1 VFPRILAALALLALL
16 ALPGS
21 GAAQERVAPRVGN
34 HDTYDRAVLDWPA
47 LVDYDVTVEGRDV
60 RIVFARPVEL
70 DLAPMVRRMGSAAS
84 NPRTTID
91 ATSTTLSF
99 TLPPGQQLRHFRND
113 RSIVL
118 DFVRGAPNRPPLDPA
133 STRQL
138 AQEKAARPVREP
150 GAPPPA
156 AAAAPPPPPPVVAP
170 AQPRLPE
177 PAPPGLAVPPP
188 LPGVDTQ
195 LPPPASLAPQ
205 TPPPAPAPPAA
216 APLPVPPPPPAAAAP
231 PPAPARPAAQP
242 AQPAPAAAAPPP
254 PAPAAPARPAAE
266 EAAAPSL
273 VVGPLP
279 PRAAGAEPL
288 VVEVA
293 PSAIGFR
300 LRFPGRAS
308 GAIAAFSRGPV
319 IWVVLER
326 RYALDLSQLAS
337 RRREIGPADA
347 MILDTPGPATV
358 LRIAPPM
365 RWNVSVA
372 RDGDSWVA
380 EIGPRAP
387 APTRPSEP
395 QIRANPDGSGGRV
408 VVEMAGMQ
416 NILRVKDPEAN
427 DELIVIP
434 TTTAGAAVAAARPFP
449 DFRLMPAAQGVVIH
463 PQSDRV
469 QARVS
474 GTVLE
479 VSGGL
484 PIIGSDSTV
493 VDGTA
498 ATRNQELL
506 DAARW
511 RRPGVDHDEQRQAL
525 HRAVATSTGERRPP
539 QRLALAQFLFASG
552 LFHEALAQMQIL
564 ETEAPRLVSLPASR
578 VLRAASALL
587 AGDVEDAER
596 SLAHPSLALN
606 DEAALWNGLVKLR
619 LGDVAAASELVT
631 RGVGMANRYPPPV
644 GPLVWLDIAEAQV
657 AAGQNDSAVQFLD
670 LAERQPLTEPQRRR
684 VALMRGRIMARQGD
698 VSGALATWRPLEQGG
713 PSPTRAEATLARIEL
728 LLENG
733 KIDRGEAIDALDRL
747 RFAWRGDR
755 TELRTLIMLARM
767 HGENA
772 NPRAGLQVLREA
784 AQQFPE
790 AREAREITSEMDLL
804 FAKLFLEGE
813 AEKLPPVQAIAL
825 FDEFR
830 DRVPTGARGDMMV
843 RRLVDRLVRVD
854 LIDRAASLL
863 DHQLRH
869 RAGPQDRAD
878 VGARL
883 AMVQLLGGKADQALE
898 ALATTRDGAMP
909 EELRRERARIE
920 ARALA
925 SQGKVPDALSRIAG
939 DASEEGEELRLEIQR
954 QVRDWNA
961 VAATLERRAGTPP
974 APGEAIADAQARAVL
989 HQATALVLAGDAA
1002 GMERLRERFGAAM
1015 ERSELAGLF
1024 RVVSAE
1030 AGVRPGDIASIV
1042 QRVNAAA
1049 PYQSFLQSY
1058 RQKLAG
1064 ATPARPG

>member
-1 VFPRILAALALLALL
+1 MFPRILAALALLALL

-91 ATSTTLSF
+91 ANSTTLSF

-177 PAPPGLAVPPP
+177 PSPPGLAVPPP

-216 APLPVPPPPPAAAAP
+216 APLPAPPPPAAAAP

-484 PIIGSDSTV
+484 PIVGSDSTV

-954 QVRDWNA
+954 QARDWNA

>member
-1 VFPRILAALALLALL
+1 
-16 ALPGS
+16 
-21 GAAQERVAPRVGN
+21 
-34 HDTYDRAVLDWPA
+34 
-47 LVDYDVTVEGRDV
+47 
-60 RIVFARPVEL
+60 
-70 DLAPMVRRMGSAAS
+70 M
-84 NPRTTID
+84 
-91 ATSTTLSF
+91 
-99 TLPPGQQLRHFRND
+99 
-113 RSIVL
+113 
-118 DFVRGAPNRPPLDPA
+118 
-133 STRQL
+133 
-138 AQEKAARPVREP
+138 
-150 GAPPPA
+150 
-156 AAAAPPPPPPVVAP
+156 
-170 AQPRLPE
+170 
-177 PAPPGLAVPPP
+177 
-188 LPGVDTQ
+188 
-195 LPPPASLAPQ
+195 
-205 TPPPAPAPPAA
+205 
-216 APLPVPPPPPAAAAP
+216 
-231 PPAPARPAAQP
+231 
-242 AQPAPAAAAPPP
+242 
-254 PAPAAPARPAAE
+254 
-266 EAAAPSL
+266 
-273 VVGPLP
+273 
-279 PRAAGAEPL
+279 
-288 VVEVA
+288 A

-347 MILDTPGPATV
+347 MVLDSPGPATV

-387 APTRPSEP
+387 GPARPSEA

-434 TTTAGAAVAAARPFP
+434 TTTSGAAVAMARPFP

-511 RRPGVDHDEQRQAL
+511 RRPGADHDEQRQAL

-552 LFHEALAQMQIL
+552 LFNEALAQMQIL

-606 DEAALWNGLVKLR
+606 DEAALWSGLVKLR

-631 RGVGMANRYPPPV
+631 RGVGMAHRYPPPV

-698 VSGALATWRPLEQGG
+698 VPGALATWKPLEQGG

-733 KIDRGEAIDALDRL
+733 KIDKGEAIDALDRL

-755 TELRTLIMLARM
+755 TELRTLVMLARM

-772 NPRAGLQVLREA
+772 NHRAGLQVLREA

-790 AREAREITSEMDLL
+790 AREAREITSEMALL

-813 AEKLPPVQAIAL
+813 AAKL
-825 FDEFR
+825 
-830 DRVPTGARGDMMV
+830 
-843 RRLVDRLVRVD
+843 
-854 LIDRAASLL
+854 
-863 DHQLRH
+863 
-869 RAGPQDRAD
+869 
-878 VGARL
+878 
-883 AMVQLLGGKADQALE
+883 
-898 ALATTRDGAMP
+898 
-909 EELRRERARIE
+909 
-920 ARALA
+920 
-925 SQGKVPDALSRIAG
+925 
-939 DASEEGEELRLEIQR
+939 
-954 QVRDWNA
+954 
-961 VAATLERRAGTPP
+961 
-974 APGEAIADAQARAVL
+974 
-989 HQATALVLAGDAA
+989 
-1002 GMERLRERFGAAM
+1002 
-1015 ERSELAGLF
+1015 
-1024 RVVSAE
+1024 
-1030 AGVRPGDIASIV
+1030 
-1042 QRVNAAA
+1042 
-1049 PYQSFLQSY
+1049 
-1058 RQKLAG
+1058 
-1064 ATPARPG
+1064 

>member
-34 HDTYDRAVLDWPA
+34 HETYDRAVLDWPA

-138 AQEKAARPVREP
+138 AQEKAASPVREP

-177 PAPPGLAVPPP
+177 PVPPGLAVPPP

-216 APLPVPPPPPAAAAP
+216 APLPAPPPPAAAAP

-564 ETEAPRLVSLPASR
+564 ETEAPRLVSLPP
-578 VLRAASALL
+578 
-587 AGDVEDAER
+587 
-596 SLAHPSLALN
+596 AH
-606 DEAALWNGLVKLR
+606 E
-619 LGDVAAASELVT
+619 
-631 RGVGMANRYPPPV
+631 
-644 GPLVWLDIAEAQV
+644 
-657 AAGQNDSAVQFLD
+657 
-670 LAERQPLTEPQRRR
+670 
-684 VALMRGRIMARQGD
+684 
-698 VSGALATWRPLEQGG
+698 
-713 PSPTRAEATLARIEL
+713 
-728 LLENG
+728 
-733 KIDRGEAIDALDRL
+733 
-747 RFAWRGDR
+747 
-755 TELRTLIMLARM
+755 
-767 HGENA
+767 
-772 NPRAGLQVLREA
+772 VLRE
-784 AQQFPE
+784 
-790 AREAREITSEMDLL
+790 
-804 FAKLFLEGE
+804 
-813 AEKLPPVQAIAL
+813 
-825 FDEFR
+825 
-830 DRVPTGARGDMMV
+830 
-843 RRLVDRLVRVD
+843 
-854 LIDRAASLL
+854 
-863 DHQLRH
+863 
-869 RAGPQDRAD
+869 
-878 VGARL
+878 
-883 AMVQLLGGKADQALE
+883 
-898 ALATTRDGAMP
+898 
-909 EELRRERARIE
+909 
-920 ARALA
+920 
-925 SQGKVPDALSRIAG
+925 
-939 DASEEGEELRLEIQR
+939 
-954 QVRDWNA
+954 
-961 VAATLERRAGTPP
+961 
-974 APGEAIADAQARAVL
+974 
-989 HQATALVLAGDAA
+989 
-1002 GMERLRERFGAAM
+1002 
-1015 ERSELAGLF
+1015 
-1024 RVVSAE
+1024 
-1030 AGVRPGDIASIV
+1030 DIASD
-1042 QRVNAAA
+1042 
-1049 PYQSFLQSY
+1049 
-1058 RQKLAG
+1058 LALFRHHV
-1064 ATPARPG
+1064 ARRDGLV

>member
-1 VFPRILAALALLALL
+1 VFPRLLAALALLALL
-16 ALPGS
+16 ALA
-21 GAAQERVAPRVGN
+21 GAGIAQERVSPRVGN
-34 HDTYDRAVLDWPA
+34 HETYDRAVLDWPA
-47 LVDYDVTVEGRDV
+47 LVDYDVTVDGRDV
-60 RIVFARPVEL
+60 RVVFARPVEL

-118 DFVRGAPNRPPLDPA
+118 DFVRGAANRPPLDPA

-156 AAAAPPPPPPVVAP
+156 VAAAPPPPPPVVAP

-188 LPGVDTQ
+188 LPGVDAQ
-195 LPPPASLAPQ
+195 LPPPAPLAPQ
-205 TPPPAPAPPAA
+205 PPPPASPPVAAPSPAA
-216 APLPVPPPPPAAAAP
+216 PAPAAAAP
-231 PPAPARPAAQP
+231 PPAPARTAAQP
-242 AQPAPAAAAPPP
+242 PQPPPAPAAAA
-254 PAPAAPARPAAE
+254 AAPRPVAE
-266 EAAAPSL
+266 EAAAPGL

-347 MILDTPGPATV
+347 MVLDSPGPATV

-387 APTRPSEP
+387 GPARPSEA

-434 TTTAGAAVAAARPFP
+434 TTTSGAAVAMARPFP

-511 RRPGVDHDEQRQAL
+511 RRPGADHDEQRQAL

-552 LFHEALAQMQIL
+552 LFNEALAQMQIL

-606 DEAALWNGLVKLR
+606 DEAALWSGLVKLR

-631 RGVGMANRYPPPV
+631 RGVGMAHRYPPPV

-698 VSGALATWRPLEQGG
+698 VPGALATWKPLEQGG

-733 KIDRGEAIDALDRL
+733 KIDKGEAIDALDRL

-755 TELRTLIMLARM
+755 TELRTLVMLARM

-772 NPRAGLQVLREA
+772 NHRAGLQVLREA

-843 RRLVDRLVRVD
+843 RRLADRLVRVD

-869 RAGPQDRAD
+869 RAGPEDRAE

-883 AMVQLLGGKADQALE
+883 AMVWLLGGKVDQALE
-898 ALATTRDGAMP
+898 ALAATRDGAMP
-909 EELRRERARIE
+909 DDLRRERARIE

-925 SQGKVPDALSRIAG
+925 SQGRIPDALSRIGG

-954 QVRDWNA
+954 QARDWNA
-961 VAATLERRAGTPP
+961 VAATLERRAGAPP
-974 APGEAIADAQARAVL
+974 APGEAIADAAARAVL

-1002 GMERLRERFGAAM
+1002 GMARLRERFGAAM

-1049 PYQSFLQSY
+1049 PYQSFLQAY

-1064 ATPARPG
+1064 TTPARPG

>member
-1 VFPRILAALALLALL
+1 
-16 ALPGS
+16 
-21 GAAQERVAPRVGN
+21 
-34 HDTYDRAVLDWPA
+34 
-47 LVDYDVTVEGRDV
+47 
-60 RIVFARPVEL
+60 
-70 DLAPMVRRMGSAAS
+70 
-84 NPRTTID
+84 
-91 ATSTTLSF
+91 
-99 TLPPGQQLRHFRND
+99 
-113 RSIVL
+113 
-118 DFVRGAPNRPPLDPA
+118 
-133 STRQL
+133 
-138 AQEKAARPVREP
+138 
-150 GAPPPA
+150 
-156 AAAAPPPPPPVVAP
+156 
-170 AQPRLPE
+170 
-177 PAPPGLAVPPP
+177 
-188 LPGVDTQ
+188 
-195 LPPPASLAPQ
+195 
-205 TPPPAPAPPAA
+205 
-216 APLPVPPPPPAAAAP
+216 
-231 PPAPARPAAQP
+231 
-242 AQPAPAAAAPPP
+242 
-254 PAPAAPARPAAE
+254 
-266 EAAAPSL
+266 
-273 VVGPLP
+273 
-279 PRAAGAEPL
+279 
-288 VVEVA
+288 VA

-347 MILDTPGPATV
+347 MVLDSPGPATV

-387 APTRPSEP
+387 GPARPSEA

-434 TTTAGAAVAAARPFP
+434 TTTSGAAVAMARPFP

-511 RRPGVDHDEQRQAL
+511 RRPGADHDEQRQAL

-552 LFHEALAQMQIL
+552 LFNEALAQMQIL

-606 DEAALWNGLVKLR
+606 DEAALWSGLVKLR

-631 RGVGMANRYPPPV
+631 RGVGMAHRYPPPV

-698 VSGALATWRPLEQGG
+698 VPGALATWKPLEQGG

-733 KIDRGEAIDALDRL
+733 KIDKGEAIDALDRL

-755 TELRTLIMLARM
+755 TELRTLVMLARM

-772 NPRAGLQVLREA
+772 NHRAGLQVLREA

-843 RRLVDRLVRVD
+843 RRLADRLVRVD

-869 RAGPQDRAD
+869 RAGPEDRAE

-883 AMVQLLGGKADQALE
+883 AMVWLLGGKVDQALE
-898 ALATTRDGAMP
+898 ALAATRDGAMP
-909 EELRRERARIE
+909 DDLRRERARIE

-925 SQGKVPDALSRIAG
+925 SQGRIPDALSRIGG

-954 QVRDWNA
+954 QARDWNA
-961 VAATLERRAGTPP
+961 VAATLERRAGAPP
-974 APGEAIADAQARAVL
+974 APGEAIADAAARAVL

-1002 GMERLRERFGAAM
+1002 GMARLRERFGAAM

-1049 PYQSFLQSY
+1049 PYQSFLQAY